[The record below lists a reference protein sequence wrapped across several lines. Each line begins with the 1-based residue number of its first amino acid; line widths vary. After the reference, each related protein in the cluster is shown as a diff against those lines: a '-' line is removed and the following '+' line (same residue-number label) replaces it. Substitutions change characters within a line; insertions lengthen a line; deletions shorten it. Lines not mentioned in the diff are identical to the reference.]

1 MCRICSAAFCASK
14 NNIML
19 SDKHKKALEKI
30 KAANN
35 ILLVTH
41 YRPDGDAL
49 ASICAMGE
57 ILGSQGK
64 KFIPF
69 CQDQPPAPYSFLPG
83 IEKIISNRDKLD
95 FPSFDLIITLDC
107 GELSRTALVDEI
119 STRNSKQYVL
129 EFDHHPKADD
139 YAELE
144 IRNPKISSTSEL
156 LYDFCRANK
165 IKISKNIAT
174 CVLTGILTDT
184 GNLMFDVTSEKTI
197 KIASDMLVYGAHF
210 PTILNNIQRNKSIG
224 GLKIWGIAMNRL
236 SINKKYN
243 IAFTVLTRRDFID
256 AGASDEEMEGV
267 PEYLANLSETDA
279 ILFLRETNDGQVKG
293 SFRSTSDKVDVSLL
307 ARKLGGGGHAKA
319 SAFML
324 DAKLVRVG
332 NGYRID

>member
-1 MCRICSAAFCASK
+1 
-14 NNIML
+14 ML
-19 SDKHKKALEKI
+19 DTKHKKAFNKI

-57 ILGSQGK
+57 ILVSLGFKTQANPQEK
-64 KFIPF
+64 QYTPF
-69 CQDQPPAPYSFLPG
+69 CKDQPPAPHSFLPG
-83 IEKIISNRDKLD
+83 IEKITSDRAQLD
-95 FPSFDLIITLDC
+95 FSSFDLIIALDC

-119 STRNSKQYVL
+119 TARSRNQTVI
-129 EFDHHPKADD
+129 EFDHHPGVDD

-144 IRNPKISSTSEL
+144 IRDPEISSTSEL

-184 GNLMFDVTSEKTI
+184 GNLMYDNTSEKTI
-197 KIASDMLVYGAHF
+197 KIASDMLVYGARF
-210 PTILNNIQRNKSIG
+210 PTILGNTQRNKSIG
-224 GLKIWGIAMNRL
+224 GMKIWGIAMHRL

-243 IAFTVLTRRDFID
+243 IASTILTRKDFID
-256 AGASDEEMEGV
+256 TGASDEELEGV
-267 PEYLANLSETDA
+267 PGYLSNLAETDA
-279 ILFLRETNDGQVKG
+279 ILFLREMEDGKLKG
-293 SFRSTSDKVDVSLL
+293 SLRSTSDKVDVSAL

-324 DAKLVRVG
+324 DAKLVKVG
-332 NGYRID
+332 DGYRVE